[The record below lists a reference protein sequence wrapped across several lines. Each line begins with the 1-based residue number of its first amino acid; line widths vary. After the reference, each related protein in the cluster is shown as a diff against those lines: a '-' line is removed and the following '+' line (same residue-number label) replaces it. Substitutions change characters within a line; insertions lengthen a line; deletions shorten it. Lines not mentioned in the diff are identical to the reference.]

1 MKIAII
7 TVAGISSRFNK
18 GIPEAEHVLK
28 AVYYRED
35 MRETLL
41 YHLLVKCAF
50 ADRIVVVGGYRFDE
64 LLHYAEE
71 LQAHHGE
78 VTVHVA
84 KREAVSETRET
95 TVTVGRLLKKVQFIQ
110 NDHFEDLA
118 SGYSLYLGIDE
129 ALRSGATE
137 ILFAEGDLDVD
148 DDSFRHVVRSENSV
162 LTYNHEPVYAN
173 KAVVLYQNAEGK
185 YRYAFNSAHGLLSI
199 DEPFSCLLNSGQ
211 IWKFT
216 DMDALRKANEAFYN
230 EQKDG
235 TNLYI
240 IRKYLDAGVPC
251 SLVGLERWTNC
262 NTRED
267 YETIAEVWKKQ
278 RKKDAAE

>member
-50 ADRIVVVGGYRFDE
+50 ADRIVVVGGYRFVDLE
-64 LLHYAEE
+64 RYCDALEKH
-71 LQAHHGE
+71 QGE
-78 VTVHVA
+78 PDIQ
-84 KREAVSETRET
+84 
-95 TVTVGRLLKKVQFIQ
+95 GRLILVR
-110 NDHFEDLA
+110 NDHYEDLA

-129 ALRSGATE
+129 ALKSGATE

-162 LTYNHEPVYAN
+162 LTYNREPVYAN

-216 DMDALRKANEAFYN
+216 DIDALRKANEAFYN

-278 RKKDAAE
+278 RKKDVAE

>member
-1 MKIAII
+1 MRLRSAII

-18 GIPEAEHVLK
+18 GIPEAQHVLK
-28 AVYYRED
+28 GIYYKEYILD
-35 MRETLL
+35 TLL
-41 YHLLVKCAF
+41 FRLLQKCAYV
-50 ADRIVVVGGYRFDE
+50 DNLVVVGGYRYDE

-78 VTVHVA
+78 VSVHVA
-84 KREAVSETRET
+84 KHEAVSETCET
-95 TVTVGRLLKKVQFIQ
+95 TGTVGALLKKVQFIQ
-110 NDHFEDLA
+110 NHHFEDMA
-118 SGYSLYLGIDE
+118 SGYSLYLGIE
-129 ALRSGATE
+129 KALQNGATE
-137 ILFAEGDLDVD
+137 ILFAEGDVD
-148 DDSFRHVVRSENSV
+148 TDDASFARVVDAEQSV
-162 LTYNHEPVYAN
+162 LTYNREPVYAN

-230 EQKDG
+230 EKKDG

-240 IRKYLDAGVPC
+240 IGKYLDAGVPC

-267 YETIAEVWKKQ
+267 YEAILQGWKSS
-278 RKKDAAE
+278 

>member
-1 MKIAII
+1 MKIAIV

-50 ADRIVVVGGYRFDE
+50 ADRIVVVGGYRFADLE
-64 LLHYAEE
+64 RYCEE
-71 LQAHHGE
+71 L
-78 VTVHVA
+78 
-84 KREAVSETRET
+84 RSESVMEKVRLIRN
-95 TVTVGRLLKKVQFIQ
+95 GRYA
-110 NDHFEDLA
+110 DLA

-267 YETIAEVWKKQ
+267 YETIAEVWKKH
-278 RKKDAAE
+278 RKKDVAE

>member
-18 GIPEAEHVLK
+18 GIPEEEHVLK

-50 ADRIVVVGGYRFDE
+50 ADRIVVVGGYRFADLE
-64 LLHYAEE
+64 RYCEE
-71 LQAHHGE
+71 L
-78 VTVHVA
+78 
-84 KREAVSETRET
+84 RSESVMEK
-95 TVTVGRLLKKVQFIQ
+95 VRLIR
-110 NDHFEDLA
+110 NDRYADLA

-148 DDSFRHVVRSENSV
+148 DDSFRHVVRSESSV

-185 YRYAFNSAHGLLSI
+185 YRYAFNTAHGLLSI

-240 IRKYLDAGVPC
+240 IRRYLDAGVPC

-278 RKKDAAE
+278 RKKDVAE